1 MSRDYAP
8 ESVDPRDAGPEP
20 VSGARQTGRSDF
32 SLEQG
37 PGSDAQDDARLTL
50 ERAPKAEIE
59 RPVEPRKSYEFRG
72 RTYAVRTSEIESL
85 TEIGK
90 FRAVANE
97 DLEEFQYHGDKDRM
111 RPDVASLIRQGLIV
125 EKSIPHSDTAPR
137 RLLTL
142 TKKGHQFLRS
152 TGTVPRNQTT
162 YYGFTKP
169 REAHHDADLY
179 RLYHKAAEKI
189 EGEGGKNPRVVLDFE
204 LKKRVFHDLAKLG
217 PEKLSSE
224 TKREIAEKHGLQ
236 LVRGKIPIPD
246 LRIEYE
252 GRDGDV
258 ARVDLELATEHYRG
272 SNLAEKVRAGFS
284 LYARAQDAPGLRR
297 VLDQKELTAE
307 ILSL

>member
-1 MSRDYAP
+1 MSGRRKWPLHPSKRRWTSVSRDYAP

-20 VSGARQTGRSDF
+20 VSGARQTGRSDS

-37 PGSDAQDDARLTL
+37 PDSDAQDDARLAP
-50 ERAPKAEIE
+50 ERRPKAEAE
-59 RPVEPRKSYEFRG
+59 RPVEQRKAYEFRG

-85 TEIGK
+85 IEIGK
-90 FRAVANE
+90 FRAVASE
-97 DLEEFQYHGDKDRM
+97 DLEEFQYHGDNDRV
-111 RPDVASLIRQGLIV
+111 RLDVASLIRQGLIV
-125 EKSIPHSDTAPR
+125 EKSIPHSDTPPR

-152 TGTVPRNQTT
+152 TRTLPPNQAT

-189 EGEGGKNPRVVLDFE
+189 DREGGKNPRVVLDYE

-217 PEKLSSE
+217 PEKHFAD

-236 LVRGKIPIPD
+236 LVRGKIP
-246 LRIEYE
+246 R
-252 GRDGDV
+252 
-258 ARVDLELATEHYRG
+258 
-272 SNLAEKVRAGFS
+272 S
-284 LYARAQDAPGLRR
+284 
-297 VLDQKELTAE
+297 
-307 ILSL
+307 